1 LAKDNCPQ
9 QIKAIEQAIF
19 MPGLYEYNVETR
31 KYPHC
36 GANLMENPFPKK
48 KKTKKKK
55 GKKK

>member
-1 LAKDNCPQ
+1 
-9 QIKAIEQAIF
+9 